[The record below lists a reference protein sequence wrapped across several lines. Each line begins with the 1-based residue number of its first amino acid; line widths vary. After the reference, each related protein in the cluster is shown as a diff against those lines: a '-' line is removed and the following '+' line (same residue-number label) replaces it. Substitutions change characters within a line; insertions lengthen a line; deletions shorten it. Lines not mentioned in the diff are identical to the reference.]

1 MRIRKLPGPAL
12 SAAPRAAA
20 PRAAFTLIELLVVI
34 AIIAILA
41 GLLLPALARAKEA
54 AQRIK
59 CLNSL
64 KQLGL
69 SLKMYA
75 DENGEFM
82 PPRSTTNRWP
92 ALLQASYRDVNLLI
106 CPTDA
111 RRGTPMTDTTSL
123 LLADRSPRSYFINGW
138 NDYFKTALGATEF
151 QLYMAAQYPRG
162 LKEAVI
168 EKPSET
174 IVFGEKKNTQ
184 QTDPPGQAIAMDYYM
199 DLLEGTG
206 NDFDRAE
213 LGCHSSGGGR
223 AKTGGSI
230 RSGGSN
236 YAFSD
241 GSGRFIKFGNAVWPR
256 NEWCITEPD
265 RIAYAFQP

>member
-1 MRIRKLPGPAL
+1 MRIRTLPRPGRPAAPG
-12 SAAPRAAA
+12 SAAPH
-20 PRAAFTLIELLVVI
+20 AAFTLIELLVVI

-75 DENGEFM
+75 DESSDYL
-82 PPRSTTNRWP
+82 PPRSPANRWP
-92 ALLQASYRDVNLLI
+92 TLLQASYRDFNLLI

-111 RRGTPMTDTTSL
+111 RRGMPLTDSASAT
-123 LLADRSPRSYFINGW
+123 LADRSPRSYFINGW
-138 NDYFKTALGATEF
+138 NDYFKTTLSAPDF

-162 LKEAVI
+162 LKETVI

-174 IVFGEKKNTQ
+174 VVFGEKKNTQ
-184 QTDPPGQAIAMDYYM
+184 QSDPAGQAIAMDYYM
-199 DLLEGTG
+199 DLLEGAG
-206 NDFDRAE
+206 NDFDKAE

-223 AKTGGSI
+223 TKAGGSI

-241 GSGRFIKFGNAVWPR
+241 GSGRFVKFGNAVWPR
-256 NEWCITEPD
+256 NQWCLTEPD